1 MITPIIVVAILLA
14 LLVALFVFG
23 VIRRP
28 AFFTL
33 GGLIVVVG
41 ALVIIKLSQF
51 VAMGAMAY
59 AQPPDTVTTAT
70 VTGATWQPIL
80 TSVGSLAAVQGV
92 TVTAQLDGNLSK
104 IAFEAGSQVKAGDL
118 LVQQDVTSEEAQ
130 LRAAVAAADLAQL
143 NLKRSRE
150 LLGEATISQAQ
161 YDTDAAVYQQDLAAA
176 DNIRATVAK
185 KTIRAPFTGRLGV
198 RLVNLGQT
206 LKAGDPI
213 VSLQAL
219 DPIYADFWLPQQDL
233 ALIANG
239 TPVRLSGVSAPG
251 GTVDGKIT
259 AINPDVDSA
268 TRNVRVEATFAN
280 PQVTLH
286 PGMYADVSLQLPE
299 QRKVLVI
306 PANSV
311 LYAPYGN
318 SVFVITET
326 KDEKTG
332 QTAKT
337 VRQQFVRLG
346 ETRGDFVAVEDGL
359 KAGDEV
365 VSAGAFKL
373 RNGEP
378 VIVNNTL
385 TPPTQLAPKPEN
397 S

>member
-1 MITPIIVVAILLA
+1 MITPIIVVAA
-14 LLVALFVFG
+14 LLVLLVVLLVFG
-23 VIRRP
+23 IIRRP

-33 GGLIVVVG
+33 AGLIVVVG

-51 VAMGAMAY
+51 AAMGAMAY
-59 AQPPDTVTTAT
+59 APPPDTVTTVT
-70 VTGATWQPIL
+70 VTDATWQPIL

-92 TVTAQLDGNLSK
+92 TVTAQLDGNLAK
-104 IAFEAGSQVKAGDL
+104 IAFGAGSAVKAGDL

-161 YDTDAAVYQQDLAAA
+161 YDTDAAAYQQNLAAA
-176 DNIRATVAK
+176 DNIRATIAK
-185 KTIRAPFTGRLGV
+185 KTIRAPFAGRLGV

-233 ALIANG
+233 ALIAEG
-239 TPVRLSGVSAPG
+239 TPVRLGGVSAPG
-251 GTVDGKIT
+251 GTIEGKIT

-280 PQVTLH
+280 PQASLH
-286 PGMYADVSLQLPE
+286 PGMYADVSVQLPE
-299 QRKVLVI
+299 QRKILVI
-306 PANSV
+306 PATSV

-318 SVFVITET
+318 SVFVVTET
-326 KDEKTG
+326 KDAATG
-332 QTAKT
+332 KTAKT

-346 ETRGDFVAVEDGL
+346 ETRGDFVEVQDGL
-359 KAGDEV
+359 KAGDEI

-373 RNGEP
+373 RNGEQ
-378 VIVNNTL
+378 VVVNNAL
-385 TPPTQLAPKPEN
+385 SPPSQLAPKPQN